1 MKLFTSRQIFKLT
14 EKPLLCLRIN
24 TLRIKEEE
32 LVKRLQARDVILK
45 KIPFLK
51 YSYFV
56 EKSQVPLG
64 ATPEYLL
71 GHYFLHD
78 AASQAACEALDP
90 QAGETV
96 LDMAAS
102 PGGKT
107 TYLSQ
112 LMDNKGVIVAVEVNK
127 KRLKRLKSNIMRMGC
142 ENVIAVNKDASE
154 FKHMNIKFDRV
165 LLDAPCTGTGTASK
179 SPEAL
184 KKGKMDLAS
193 CTTTQRNLIEVAIK
207 VLKKRGTLVYSTCSL
222 LPEENEIIVDEM
234 VKKYHIELQTVK
246 AGSRAITE
254 PYGKRLMDDI
264 KKASRFYPW
273 EHSTQGF
280 FIAKMKKV

>member
-14 EKPLLCLRIN
+14 EKPLPSLRVN

-32 LVKRLQARDVILK
+32 LVKRLQAREVVLK

-56 EKSQVPLG
+56 EKSHVPLG

-71 GHYFLHD
+71 GYYFLHD

-112 LMDNKGVIVAVEVNK
+112 LMNNKGVIVAVDVNK

-142 ENVIAVNKDASE
+142 ENVIVMNRDVLE
-154 FKHMNIKFDRV
+154 FRDMNITFDRV

-207 VLKKRGTLVYSTCSL
+207 VLKKKGILVYSTCSL
-222 LPEENEIIVDEM
+222 LPEENEIIVDEI
-234 VKKYHIELQTVK
+234 VKKYPLELQTVE
-246 AGSRAITE
+246 AGSRAIIE
-254 PYGKRLMDDI
+254 PYGKRLINDI
-264 KKASRFYPW
+264 KKTSRFYPW